1 MARGSEARGRSQ
13 TRVNEGLD
21 DVDVIIEGGECFEK
35 YGRSRIDD
43 RGLTGY
49 EDRGRTRSHDDF
61 MFYLLSG
68 GVSAKGWSQRQ

>member
-21 DVDVIIEGGECFEK
+21 DVDVILEGGECFEK

-43 RGLTGY
+43 RG
-49 EDRGRTRSHDDF
+49 
-61 MFYLLSG
+61 
-68 GVSAKGWSQRQ
+68 ANWI

>member
-21 DVDVIIEGGECFEK
+21 DIDVITEGGECFEK

-43 RGLTGY
+43 GANW
-49 EDRGRTRSHDDF
+49 
-61 MFYLLSG
+61 M
-68 GVSAKGWSQRQ
+68 